1 MLTPNWKTP
10 SVTETSTKTEVQ
22 RLHAGF
28 LSPDPAARPMMRWWW
43 FGPDVVRE
51 DLLRDLDDMAAA
63 GIGGVECS
71 FVYPM
76 GGESDSFLSPS
87 FLQDVRFAAG
97 AAVDRGLRFDVTLG
111 SGWPYGGPH
120 IDETTA
126 SRRLHWEREEVLMS
140 AQRLPIPQTW
150 PSDEFIAGYIGEGTR
165 WENPSGYVQLES
177 EDGELIIPAGR
188 GPRVILLAISRLTGQ
203 TLKRASKG
211 AEGWVLDHMNPAAAR
226 SHIAAVAEPL
236 VAAVGIDR
244 IGTVFCDSLEVFN
257 ADFSASVP
265 SEFAARR
272 GYDLLPQLWQLTLT
286 DGTGAGFQAD
296 YHRTL
301 TELVEFHFI
310 KIIGDWARAKGLAF
324 RIQCYGQPPV
334 TISSYRHAD
343 AFEGE
348 GWGWD
353 TITACRW
360 ASSAGQLYGKDIISS
375 ETWTWNHS
383 PSFRSTPLDLLGE
396 AHDHLLM
403 GVNQFVG
410 HGWPTSPRLEPRTSE
425 AAEELG
431 RVFYASA
438 ALDSRNAWWA
448 AAPELWRTLH
458 RLSWLMRQGRR
469 LSQVGIYLP
478 ARDISAGFA
487 AAGRVDLYKESR
499 LHIGDEL
506 PRALRTAG
514 LDFDLFD
521 DDALALLDPATF
533 PLVVLPRASDVP
545 AATRAWLRRVEQAGG
560 VVLDLGAT
568 AGFGTV
574 VTDPAVVPDL
584 LPSAVEVPVRIHPA
598 AVAEADQS
606 GADRPGRAPSHG
618 NQTVAVTT
626 RTVGGVRIHFIA
638 NTGQEK
644 TEVGLQLRARL
655 DQASGPEGE
664 PEQFL
669 ERWDPT
675 TGEVS
680 EVHQL
685 QGITRVTLQAY
696 EAAVLI
702 EHCDRT
708 RLTIAS
714 DVDRQRLGAAGQ
726 DAAEQTL
733 SIGDWLVRF
742 DDQTQSQPV
751 QLPHQWE
758 QDPARRLYSGT
769 ATYSAEL
776 QIPSSARRVILDLG
790 PALAHALEDPES
802 AGLTEAS
809 FSAKVLPPVGVV
821 AKVVLDGADRGFL
834 WKTPYRLDLTD
845 WVVPGQNHQLQLIVS
860 NVTSHRLA
868 TDTGVPR
875 LVAQAQESFGD
886 RFSIQTLD
894 LALADVASG
903 LLGKPALRIS

>member
-1 MLTPNWKTP
+1 MM
-10 SVTETSTKTEVQ
+10 TEVQ
-22 RLHAGF
+22 QLHAGF
-28 LSPDPAARPMMRWWW
+28 LTPDPAARPMMRWWW
-43 FGPDVVRE
+43 FGPDVARE
-51 DLLRDLDDMAAA
+51 DLVRDLDDMAAA

-76 GGESDSFLSPS
+76 SAESDSFLSPS
-87 FLQDVRFAAG
+87 FLQDVSFAAG

-126 SRRLHWEREEVLMS
+126 SRRLHWEHEEVLMT
-140 AQRLPIPQTW
+140 AQRLPIPDTW
-150 PSDEFIAGYIGEGTR
+150 PSDEFIAGYIGDGTR
-165 WENPSGYVQLES
+165 SEPPTSCVQLEV

-188 GPRVILLAISRLTGQ
+188 GPRVILLAISRLSGQ
-203 TLKRASKG
+203 TLKRAAKD
-211 AEGWVLDHMNPAAAR
+211 AEGWVLDHMNPAAAQA
-226 SHIAAVAEPL
+226 HIAAVAEPL
-236 VAAVGIDR
+236 VAAAGIER
-244 IGTVFCDSLEVFN
+244 IGTVFCDSLEVFH
-257 ADFSASVP
+257 ADYSAAVP
-265 SEFAARR
+265 AEFTARR
-272 GYDLLPQLWQLTLT
+272 GYDPLPQLWQLTLT
-286 DGTGAGFQAD
+286 DGTGAAFQAD

-301 TELVEFHFI
+301 TELVETNFI
-310 KIIGDWARAKGLAF
+310 KVIGDWARAKGLAF

-353 TITACRW
+353 AITACRW
-360 ASSAGQLYGKDIISS
+360 ASSAAQLFGKDVISS

-403 GVNQFVG
+403 GINQFVG
-410 HGWPTSPRLEPRTSE
+410 HGWPTSPRPRPKTPESP
-425 AAEELG
+425 AELG

-438 ALDSRNAWWA
+438 ALDSRNAWWE

-478 ARDISAGFA
+478 ARDISTGFTA
-487 AAGRVDLYKESR
+487 SGRVDLYKESR

-506 PRALRTAG
+506 PRAIRTAG

-521 DDALALLDPATF
+521 DDAVTFLDPTTF
-533 PLVVLPRASDVP
+533 PLVVLPWASDVP
-545 AATRAWLRRVEQAGG
+545 ESTRAWLRRVEQAGG
-560 VVLDLGAT
+560 AVLDLGGT
-568 AGFGTV
+568 ADFGTV

-584 LPSAVEVPVRIHPA
+584 LPSTVEAPVRIHPA
-598 AVAEADQS
+598 AAPGTDQ
-606 GADRPGRAPSHG
+606 PGSAPSG
-618 NQTVAVTT
+618 ENRTVAVTT
-626 RTVGGVRIHFIA
+626 RTLGGARIHFIA
-638 NTGQEK
+638 NTGQE
-644 TEVGLQLRARL
+644 TAEVGLQLRARL
-655 DQASGPEGE
+655 DQVQDPEDV

-680 EVHQL
+680 EVRRL
-685 QGITRVTLQAY
+685 RGITRITLQAY
-696 EAAVLI
+696 ESAVLI
-702 EHCDRT
+702 EHGDRT
-708 RLTIAS
+708 RLTVAP
-714 DVDRQRLGAAGQ
+714 DTDGQGLETAGQ
-726 DAAEQTL
+726 DAAEQRV

-742 DDQTQSQPV
+742 EDQTQSEPID
-751 QLPHQWE
+751 LPHEWE

-776 QIPSSARRVILDLG
+776 RIPGSARRVTLDLG
-790 PALAHALEDPES
+790 PALAHELKDPEG
-802 AGLTEAS
+802 AGLMEAS

-821 AKVVLDGADRGFL
+821 AKVVLDGVDQGFL
-834 WKTPYRLDLTD
+834 WKTPYSRELTD
-845 WVVPGQNHQLQLIVS
+845 AVTPGQNHQLQLVVS

-868 TDTGVPR
+868 ADTGIPR
-875 LVAQAQESFGD
+875 LVAESQESFGS
-886 RFSIQTLD
+886 RFGIQTLD
-894 LALADVASG
+894 LALADVVSG
-903 LLGKPALRIS
+903 LRGKPVLRIT